1 MPKSSARLGEK
12 LLGLIP
18 RPKDPNQPKIK
29 KPSLSAL
36 SLAFGLLNSLTGLLC
51 LTVLAALCGTGV
63 LTLLNMEA
71 KALEGNHHNAMIGVL
86 FVVMLLIYRSSQ
98 NYLIKSISREVED
111 ALDRQRQRIVEKALT
126 LSLREIEEVGRD
138 QIRDGISGHYTTL
151 SQTIVPIVSAFE
163 SLILATFLFAY
174 LAYLSVFAASIVI
187 LVNILLALGFL
198 NRQKKMSEEIKISD
212 QVDSQYRRLTN
223 AIVGGTKELQ
233 LGLARRMGLS
243 AKMSSVSTSV
253 AKGRALAASHYADLI
268 ATGTTAA
275 YLMAGAVVFV
285 MPILIGDGAGKD
297 MSKIVIAV
305 VFLLGPIGSV
315 VNSMQQVSLAQFA
328 LNSINNFELEITRRS
343 ETRSRD
349 TGASTSISKLK
360 SFNSICLE
368 STSYTHTGQDGF
380 SLQNINLEIHK
391 GEVVFLTGGNG
402 SGKTTLLN
410 VLTGLYPR
418 GSGDIILNG
427 QKLPISLPQQYRE
440 LFASVFADFFMFDQ
454 PFGLDEKG
462 IGIFEE
468 WLIKLNVRN
477 HFREDLQDLSGIEL
491 STGQRKRVALAL
503 AIAEQRPILILDE
516 WAADQDPETRR
527 RFYEEIIPELKTA
540 GLTIFAITHDEKYF
554 HCCDR
559 RIHIIEGK
567 LSEEISS

>member
-212 QVDSQYRRLTN
+212 QVD
-223 AIVGGTKELQ
+223 
-233 LGLARRMGLS
+233 
-243 AKMSSVSTSV
+243 
-253 AKGRALAASHYADLI
+253 
-268 ATGTTAA
+268 
-275 YLMAGAVVFV
+275 
-285 MPILIGDGAGKD
+285 
-297 MSKIVIAV
+297 
-305 VFLLGPIGSV
+305 
-315 VNSMQQVSLAQFA
+315 
-328 LNSINNFELEITRRS
+328 
-343 ETRSRD
+343 
-349 TGASTSISKLK
+349 
-360 SFNSICLE
+360 
-368 STSYTHTGQDGF
+368 
-380 SLQNINLEIHK
+380 
-391 GEVVFLTGGNG
+391 
-402 SGKTTLLN
+402 
-410 VLTGLYPR
+410 
-418 GSGDIILNG
+418 
-427 QKLPISLPQQYRE
+427 
-440 LFASVFADFFMFDQ
+440 
-454 PFGLDEKG
+454 
-462 IGIFEE
+462 
-468 WLIKLNVRN
+468 
-477 HFREDLQDLSGIEL
+477 
-491 STGQRKRVALAL
+491 
-503 AIAEQRPILILDE
+503 
-516 WAADQDPETRR
+516 
-527 RFYEEIIPELKTA
+527 
-540 GLTIFAITHDEKYF
+540 
-554 HCCDR
+554 
-559 RIHIIEGK
+559 
-567 LSEEISS
+567 

>member
-360 SFNSICLE
+360 PFNSICLE

-418 GSGDIILNG
+418 GSGDIILND

>member
-349 TGASTSISKLK
+349 TGSSTSISKLK
-360 SFNSICLE
+360 PFNSICLE

-418 GSGDIILNG
+418 GSGDIILND
-427 QKLPISLPQQYRE
+427 QKLPITLPQQYRE

>member
-360 SFNSICLE
+360 PFNSICLE

-418 GSGDIILNG
+418 GSGDIVLND
-427 QKLPISLPQQYRE
+427 QILPISLPQQYRE

>member
-360 SFNSICLE
+360 PFNSICLE

-418 GSGDIILNG
+418 GSGDIILND
-427 QKLPISLPQQYRE
+427 QKLPITLPQQYRE

>member
-349 TGASTSISKLK
+349 IGASTSISKLK
-360 SFNSICLE
+360 PFNSICLE

-418 GSGDIILNG
+418 GSGDIILND
-427 QKLPISLPQQYRE
+427 QKLPITLPQQYRE

>member
-360 SFNSICLE
+360 PFNSICLE

>member
-349 TGASTSISKLK
+349 TGSSTSINKVEP
-360 SFNSICLE
+360 FNSICLE

-418 GSGDIILNG
+418 GSGDIILND

-477 HFREDLQDLSGIEL
+477 HFREDLQNLSGIEL

>member
-418 GSGDIILNG
+418 GSGDIILND
-427 QKLPISLPQQYRE
+427 QKLPITLPQQYRE

>member
-1 MPKSSARLGEK
+1 
-12 LLGLIP
+12 
-18 RPKDPNQPKIK
+18 
-29 KPSLSAL
+29 
-36 SLAFGLLNSLTGLLC
+36 
-51 LTVLAALCGTGV
+51 
-63 LTLLNMEA
+63 
-71 KALEGNHHNAMIGVL
+71 L

-360 SFNSICLE
+360 PFNSICLE

-418 GSGDIILNG
+418 GSGDIILND
-427 QKLPISLPQQYRE
+427 QKLPITLPQQYRE